1 MAKITRQ
8 EARELLFALLFETE
22 FHDGKN
28 PSEIYDL
35 AEDNREIPAD
45 KYIRE
50 TFFGINS
57 KNDVLDEV
65 IGKYSRGWKAD
76 RLSKVSRSVL
86 RIAVYEMLFVEDIPM
101 NVSISQAVELSVKY
115 GEDKAKQFVNGV
127 LSGLF
132 KDIQTSGNDAIIAEA
147 VEAMN
152 KRAEEAEVPAEA
164 DEAEAAENTDGEDA

>member
-22 FHDGKN
+22 FHCEKT
-28 PSEIYDL
+28 PAEIYDL
-35 AEDNREIPAD
+35 AVENREIPAD

-50 TFFGINS
+50 TFFGIIT
-57 KNDVLDEV
+57 KAEAVDTV

-86 RIAVYEMLFVEDIPM
+86 RIAVYEMLFAPDIPM

-127 LSGLF
+127 LGSLF
-132 KDIQTSGNDAIIAEA
+132 KDIQANGNDAVIAEA
-147 VEAMN
+147 VEAIN
-152 KRAEEAEVPAEA
+152 AKVENAEESAAESA
-164 DEAEAAENTDGEDA
+164 DEGENA